1 MSSIRGVAARCGACW
16 WSAVVGRRGA
26 RSECTCG
33 TESAP
38 AMANAYFGR
47 GDFGRGWC
55 PGHSLPWGAGRHGR
69 SSRLWSAAKCQG
81 SRVPAPEGTGVAT
94 VASPRRAH
102 RPCSRANMP
111 MYPAPVVPRYALRT
125 AHVKCVE
132 HRGKA
137 ARCLRYVQYAGGTRP
152 YVQRRPWD
160 VISARPG
167 AKGAESHRPPRV
179 KGRRP
184 RLEERL
190 ADDIRSQGQRTG
202 RGNVSCQR
210 RSIDRKEV

>member
-1 MSSIRGVAARCGACW
+1 MGRWAARSLLQAME
-16 WSAVVGRRGA
+16 
-26 RSECTCG
+26 RSQV
-33 TESAP
+33 P
-38 AMANAYFGR
+38 
-47 GDFGRGWC
+47 
-55 PGHSLPWGAGRHGR
+55 
-69 SSRLWSAAKCQG
+69 
-81 SRVPAPEGTGVAT
+81 RVKG
-94 VASPRRAH
+94 ASPRRHRGGDCGVAETGTSTMLEGEHAH
-102 RPCSRANMP
+102 VPCACGATIRAT
-111 MYPAPVVPRYALRT
+111 YGAPGAGTRT